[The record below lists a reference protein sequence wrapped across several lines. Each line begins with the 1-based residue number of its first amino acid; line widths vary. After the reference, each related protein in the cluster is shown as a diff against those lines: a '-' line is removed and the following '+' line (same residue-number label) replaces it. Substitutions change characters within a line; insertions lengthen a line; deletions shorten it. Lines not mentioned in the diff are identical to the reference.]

1 MMMPASAFSICVWAL
16 VMASILAPTGFG
28 VFLSRR
34 IEAEKKEKELERST
48 RSMARLAQ
56 AWIN

>member
-56 AWIN
+56 A